1 MTCPVCG
8 CNEEPEFIKMHGGFR
23 ILRCTAC
30 SVVFSDPMKNPGA
43 EWYERSEGYAV
54 GKLRFMKASWFHR
67 VFLEEPALYGE
78 SLLDVGCGTGLFLNE
93 AGKKGYRTW
102 GIDFDR
108 ENIRIARERYGLKNV
123 YVMSIE
129 DIAREFK
136 DRRFDVVT
144 FFEVLEHLDEP
155 LEFLRKVKTVLKPGG
170 YIALSVPNR
179 RRTLDIHGIEDNP
192 PHHLT
197 KWDMDSLTGF
207 LESNGFET
215 VKRVVKTLDRE
226 DVAGVLKA
234 KIDRKS
240 VV

>member
-1 MTCPVCG
+1 M
-8 CNEEPEFIKMHGGFR
+8 
-23 ILRCTAC
+23 
-30 SVVFSDPMKNPGA
+30 
-43 EWYERSEGYAV
+43 
-54 GKLRFMKASWFHR
+54 
-67 VFLEEPALYGE
+67 
-78 SLLDVGCGTGLFLNE
+78 
-93 AGKKGYRTW
+93 
-102 GIDFDR
+102 
-108 ENIRIARERYGLKNV
+108 

-234 KIDRKS
+234 KIRFGISRRFARRGIDSNKKEDIEKAASLMRGKDALFDILTAP
-240 VV
+240 VTPLLRLVRAQGHALYVLARLK